1 MDLRDQLQ
9 STLGSAYTLERELG
23 GGGMS
28 RVFVAQ
34 ETALGRQ
41 VVVKVLPSEMT
52 GAVSIDRFKREITLA
67 AQLQHPH
74 IVPLLTAGDA
84 GGLPYFTMP
93 FIKGE
98 SLRARIA
105 QHGELPV
112 SEAVRILREVA
123 SALAF
128 AHDAGVVHRD
138 IKPDNVLLSAGHAPE
153 C

>member
-1 MDLRDQLQ
+1 
-9 STLGSAYTLERELG
+9 
-23 GGGMS
+23 
-28 RVFVAQ
+28 
-34 ETALGRQ
+34 
-41 VVVKVLPSEMT
+41 
-52 GAVSIDRFKREITLA
+52 
-67 AQLQHPH
+67 
-74 IVPLLTAGDA
+74 
-84 GGLPYFTMP
+84 MP
-93 FIKGE
+93 FIKRE

-128 AHDAGVVHRD
+128 AHEAGVVHHD